1 MVIEILNQLHIMHT
15 SDIQY
20 IENKNNNLVIYC
32 EQIITYFYKV
42 HFPEQNCT
50 DGNFYGNLN

>member
-1 MVIEILNQLHIMHT
+1 MHT

-32 EQIITYFYKV
+32 EQIITYSYKV
-42 HFPEQNCT
+42 YFLEQNCT